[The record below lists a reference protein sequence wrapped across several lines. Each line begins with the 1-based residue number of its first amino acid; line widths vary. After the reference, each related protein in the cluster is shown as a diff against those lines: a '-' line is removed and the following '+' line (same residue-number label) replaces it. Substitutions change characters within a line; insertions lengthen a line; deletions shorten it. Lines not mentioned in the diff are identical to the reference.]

1 VTIVNARHG
10 GTRKLRFGIIGTGR
24 FAEAC
29 HVPGLQSHL
38 QAEVVALCG
47 RRYDQTRAM
56 ADRLGIPDV
65 HIDHREVCARADL
78 DAVTIA
84 TPNVYHADQA
94 ITALRCGKHVF
105 CEKPL
110 AMTVAEAQDMARVAE
125 QSGNVHMVS
134 FTYRYLHGIQ
144 HLRRRVR
151 EGDIGEPYYIR
162 AQYDSWEGLAPNFT
176 VGFREK
182 LGLAGGGML
191 YDVGSHL
198 LDLACFILG
207 PIEALAGFSHSIPR
221 QRPDSRTGQP
231 ADVETDDMTAAWFRH
246 ENGIRGQVFMSRAT
260 PAVTDKS
267 YLEVIGPQ
275 GALRASLSR
284 GSVDVLKVS
293 RPTKPAW
300 EELPLPDEARDGKP
314 HCLGIMMRSFVDA
327 CSRGKLNG
335 DTDASFH
342 DGLAAQQ
349 CIAAL
354 TEATNR
360 PAWPRLGAHVDR

>member
-1 VTIVNARHG
+1 M
-10 GTRKLRFGIIGTGR
+10 
-24 FAEAC
+24 
-29 HVPGLQSHL
+29 PGLQSHP
-38 QAEVVALCG
+38 QAEVAALCG
-47 RRYDQTRAM
+47 RRHDQTRAM
-56 ADRLGIPDV
+56 ADRLGIPDI
-65 HIDHREVCARADL
+65 HIDHREVCTRDDL

-94 ITALRCGKHVF
+94 ITGLSCGKHVF

-110 AMTVAEAQDMARVAE
+110 AMTVTEAHQMVRVAE

-134 FTYRYLHGIQ
+134 FTYRYLYGVQ

-151 EGDIGEPYYIR
+151 EGDIGEPYYLR
-162 AQYDSWEGLAPNFT
+162 AQYGSWEGLAPDST

-191 YDVGSHL
+191 YDLGSHL

-207 PIEALAGFSHSIPR
+207 PIDMVTGFFHSVPR
-221 QRPDSRTGQP
+221 QRPDSHTGQP
-231 ADVETDDMTAAWFRH
+231 ADVETDDVAAAWFRH
-246 ENGIRGQVFMSRAT
+246 ENGARGQVFMSRAT
-260 PAVTDKS
+260 PTLAEKS
-267 YLEVIGPQ
+267 SVEVIGPQ

-284 GSVDVLKVS
+284 GSVDILRVS
-293 RPTKPAW
+293 RPTKPEW
-300 EELPLPDEARDGKP
+300 EELPLPNEARDGKP

-327 CSRGKLNG
+327 CLRGKLDG

-349 CIAAL
+349 CLAAV
-354 TEATNR
+354 TEANNR
-360 PAWPRLGAHVDR
+360 LTWLPLGERAER